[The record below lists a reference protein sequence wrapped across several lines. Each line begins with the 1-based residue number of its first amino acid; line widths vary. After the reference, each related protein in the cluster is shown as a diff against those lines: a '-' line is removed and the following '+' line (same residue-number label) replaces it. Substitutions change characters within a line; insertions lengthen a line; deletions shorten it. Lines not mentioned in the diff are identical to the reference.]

1 MPTALRSSELNP
13 LSPSLPALS
22 SLSAIPALGT
32 ARPHSRLAGVGA
44 RLLQRRLARLLERL
58 ACGSLQV
65 QLPDG
70 QLLQAQGAQPGPT
83 ATLQLLHWRAL
94 GRLVLRGDIGLAEAY
109 RDGDWT
115 TPDLTAL
122 LELGARNEAA
132 WQGGS
137 SPARPLRWL
146 FRLAHRRR
154 DNTRRGSRRNISA
167 HYDLGNHFYRQWLD
181 ADLIYS
187 SALYRQPGDTL
198 EQAQAAKIA
207 RILELLEL
215 PQDRD
220 ATVLEIGCG
229 WGALAEAIARRGAH
243 LTGLTLSTEQLAHAR
258 ERLDGAGLA
267 SQTDLR
273 LQDYRDVRGSFDR
286 IVSIEMIEAVGERF
300 WPTYFATLHD
310 RLAPGG
316 CAVVQSITIDESAFD
331 SYRREADFIQHFI
344 FPGGM
349 LPSRTV
355 LRQQAEAAGLTI
367 DHVETFGLSYAETLA
382 EWRRR
387 FLAAWP
393 RIARLGFDEGF
404 RRLWEYYL
412 CYCEA
417 GFRCGRVDVG
427 LYRFRRPA
435 LP

>member
-1 MPTALRSSELNP
+1 MTTALHSSDLTP
-13 LSPSLPALS
+13 LT
-22 SLSAIPALGT
+22 IPTLGE
-32 ARPHSRLAGVGA
+32 ARPRSRLASAGA
-44 RLLQRRLARLLERL
+44 QLLRRRLARLLERL

-70 QLLQAQGAQPGPT
+70 QLLQAQGAQPGPA
-83 ATLQLLHWRAL
+83 ATLQLLNWRAL

-167 HYDLGNHFYRQWLD
+167 HYDLGNPFYRQWLD

-187 SALYRQPGDTL
+187 SALYRTADDTL

-207 RILELLEL
+207 RILDLLEL
-215 PQDRD
+215 PQDGD
-220 ATVLEIGCG
+220 ATGLKTVLEIGCG
-229 WGALAEAIARRGAH
+229 WGALAEAVARRGAH

-273 LQDYRDVRGSFDR
+273 LQDYRDVRGTFDR

-316 CAVVQSITIDESAFD
+316 CAVVQAITIDESAFD

-349 LPSRTV
+349 LPSPTV
-355 LRQQAEAAGLTI
+355 LRQQAEAAGLAI

-387 FLAAWP
+387 FLDAWP
-393 RIARLGFDEGF
+393 RIAPLGFDDAF

-435 LP
+435 EPTLR